1 MKKSVKCWMIGSY
14 FLVLVIFLFIYLAI
28 QHQTERKIR
37 ELYKERQL
45 AVMNQTML
53 AVDEQVES
61 VRKMCLAIAQEPY
74 VQYFPFVGKELSIYE
89 RESATKL
96 IQNIRKHYTDNPFI
110 EDVYLF
116 YENSGRIAN
125 ANGFY
130 REEEFYVMEWSYD
143 EPKVQELGEELLRA
157 KGSFFLPPARMNNGS
172 RKTENITFFYE
183 ISHGQGA
190 REGKSAKLVVLL
202 KKEWMDERIAP
213 VSEYGKIII
222 RSAEN
227 GEELYSFCGDYFP
240 EGEKRPYLL
249 TRMDAKKSG
258 WVYESMIPYT
268 MIADQMKEAVSP
280 MALGLFFY
288 LLIGTPACFFLA
300 VWNYKPIRQLTAH
313 MEAIGFTREE
323 KGGNEVEYIRS
334 GILQLHQKYEELEA
348 KYDSTRQE
356 FDAASRKLMKNRVRL
371 QEGILLQLIGGYWR
385 DKQEMEE
392 RLQGLGVGFPYPYF
406 CIAVVQIEEMTEK
419 AEVKEM
425 AAETDRMAAEGMA
438 AEADRMAAEG
448 MAAGV
453 GGLDR
458 VFSTEETE
466 LRLFV
471 LKNVAQEFLAPMGV
485 VYPVSAGAEQ
495 IYLVLNLK
503 GTAGAILPEEERL
516 LREMMEYF
524 RRELQLTI
532 SIGVGEVCGELWQL
546 NVSFRKARQAL
557 AYGFILGKPSL
568 IIDEGIRKGEKSS
581 FLYDG
586 NFEKQLLGRLLQK
599 DEQGCRGLLDDFYE
613 EAVRQR
619 ISVEEGK
626 GLHMLLADMAMKAI
640 EKSHVRREA
649 AEECQ
654 DRVAG
659 ILNSRTLPEVFPA
672 LKELFALLCNQ
683 KKEEDKEQEFE
694 NQILGVIREN
704 YRDSAFSLAMCA
716 EHFGISPE
724 HLSRTIKQLT
734 GRNFIDIVNG
744 FRLEQAKRYLLETE
758 KKMEEIA
765 ELSGYGTAKS
775 FFRSF
780 KQAEG
785 VPPGVWRKA
794 QKKGMG

>member
-1 MKKSVKCWMIGSY
+1 MRKSVKRWMIGSY

-28 QHQTERKIR
+28 QYQTEKKIR
-37 ELYKERQL
+37 ELYMERQL

-74 VQYFPFVGKELSIYE
+74 VQYFPFVGKDLSKYD
-89 RESATKL
+89 RENVTKL

-110 EDVYLF
+110 EDMYLF
-116 YENSGRIAN
+116 YENSGRIAH

-130 REEEFYVMEWSYD
+130 HEEAFYEMEWSYD
-143 EPKVQELGEELLRA
+143 EPEMQKREEELLRA
-157 KGSFFLPPARMNNGS
+157 KGNFFLPAARMNNGS

-190 REGKSAKLVVLL
+190 REGKSAKMVVLL
-202 KKEWMDERIAP
+202 KKEWMDELIAP
-213 VSEYGKIII
+213 VSANGKLTIC
-222 RSAEN
+222 SAEH
-227 GEELYSFCGDYFP
+227 GEELYSFYGEEFP
-240 EGEKRPYLL
+240 EAEGQKMPYLL
-249 TRMDAKKSG
+249 TRLDAEKSG
-258 WVYESMIPYT
+258 WIYESVLPYAMIT
-268 MIADQMKEAVSP
+268 DQMREAVSP

-288 LLIGTPACFFLA
+288 LLIGIPACFFLA
-300 VWNYKPIRQLTAH
+300 AWNYKPIRQLTAH
-313 MEAIGFTREE
+313 IEAIGFKGEG

-356 FDAASRKLMKNRVRL
+356 FDSASRKLIKNRVRL

-392 RLQGLGVGFPYPYF
+392 RLQGLGIVFPYPYF
-406 CIAVVQIEEMTEK
+406 CIAMVQIEETAAKAEETMTE
-419 AEVKEM
+419 
-425 AAETDRMAAEGMA
+425 AEGM
-438 AEADRMAAEG
+438 
-448 MAAGV
+448 
-453 GGLDR
+453 
-458 VFSTEETE
+458 EETE

-471 LKNVAQEFLAPMGV
+471 LKNVAQEFLTPIGMAF
-485 VYPVSAGAEQ
+485 PVPAGSEQ
-495 IYLVLNLK
+495 MYLVLNLAGKEEK
-503 GTAGAILPEEERL
+503 GAQGELLPEWERIL
-516 LREMMEYF
+516 QEMMDYF
-524 RRELQLTI
+524 QKELQLTI
-532 SIGVGEVCGELWQL
+532 SIGVGTVCDELWQL
-546 NVSFRKARQAL
+546 KVSFRKARQAL
-557 AYGFILGKPSL
+557 DYGFILGRPSL
-568 IIDEGIRKGEKSS
+568 IFYDQIKKEEKSS

-599 DEQGCRGLLDDFYE
+599 DEQGCRDLLDDFYK
-613 EAVRQR
+613 EAVRQK

-640 EKSHVRREA
+640 EKSNVRQEA

-659 ILNSRTLPEVFPA
+659 IFSSRTLPEVFPA
-672 LKELFALLCNQ
+672 LKELFTLLCIQRKGKDN
-683 KKEEDKEQEFE
+683 EQEFE
-694 NQILGVIREN
+694 AQIMRVIQERFQ
-704 YRDSAFSLAMCA
+704 DPAFSLAMCA
-716 EHFGISPE
+716 EHFKLSPE
-724 HLSRTIKQLT
+724 HLSRTIKLLT
-734 GRNFIDIVNG
+734 GRKFIDIVNQL
-744 FRLEQAKRYLLETE
+744 RLEQAKKYLLETD
-758 KKMEEIA
+758 KKIEEIA

-785 VPPGVWRKA
+785 IPPGVWRKE
-794 QKKGMG
+794 KKTRMS